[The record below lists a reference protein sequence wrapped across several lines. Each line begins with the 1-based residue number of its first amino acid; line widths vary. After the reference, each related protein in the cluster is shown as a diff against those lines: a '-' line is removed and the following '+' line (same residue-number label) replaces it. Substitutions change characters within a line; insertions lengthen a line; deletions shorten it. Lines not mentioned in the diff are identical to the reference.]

1 MYVFI
6 CIWSG
11 DVRADHNWSLG
22 TNVKAHSNAR
32 CELSYLELATC
43 EHIIKCKTHVD
54 PRYEQML
61 SLTKLQKLMDLNY
74 VPCPCVI
81 QFNFYSNVI
90 SQHFAEQGWEKPNS
104 PHIEK
109 TLGDIG
115 EEKVQ
120 NTEPDSGWA
129 AICLHQDGLKREEWG
144 RDWPGTVI

>member
-1 MYVFI
+1 M
-6 CIWSG
+6 
-11 DVRADHNWSLG
+11 RADHNWSLG

-81 QFNFYSNVI
+81 QFHFYSDVI
-90 SQHFAEQGWEKPNS
+90 SQHFAERSLKAERNPTVPTLRKHLVTLERTKSRTQNQTQG
-104 PHIEK
+104 
-109 TLGDIG
+109 
-115 EEKVQ
+115 
-120 NTEPDSGWA
+120 
-129 AICLHQDGLKREEWG
+129 G
-144 RDWPGTVI
+144 RPSASTRTG